1 MILMYG
7 SMQQLPGINS
17 VNTSEIFVQLYRDTM
32 QALINTHSI
41 GSMAI
46 APACDCQ
53 FMERSTIE
61 SPAIRQTEKDS
72 SLNEPPLSQV
82 KK

>member
-1 MILMYG
+1 MYG
-7 SMQQLPGINS
+7 SMQQLPGIIS
-17 VNTSEIFVQLYRDTM
+17 VNTSEIIVQLYRDTM
-32 QALINTHSI
+32 QALINTHSF

-61 SPAIRQTEKDS
+61 LPAIRQTERTVHSMKY
-72 SLNEPPLSQV
+72 PLPQV